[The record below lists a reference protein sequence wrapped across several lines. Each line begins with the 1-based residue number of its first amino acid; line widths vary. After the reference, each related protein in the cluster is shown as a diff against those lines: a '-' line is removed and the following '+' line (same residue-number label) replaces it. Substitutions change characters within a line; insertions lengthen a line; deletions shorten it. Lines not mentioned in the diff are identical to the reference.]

1 MTKAKRSDEVLD
13 YKLVFDLL
21 DDGIAT
27 LEADTTMHFR
37 DSVRIS
43 EEIEALRE
51 ITEQVKAQSAG
62 IQSLTVGS
70 A

>member
-1 MTKAKRSDEVLD
+1 MTKAKRADDVLD

-27 LEADTTMHFR
+27 LEGDPTMDFR
-37 DSVRIS
+37 DSVRVS

-62 IQSLTVGS
+62 VQSLTVGS